1 MAPFVGGLLTSD
13 ELMIEADLAMYDA
26 KGRGGDRVGI
36 AEPGSRRRA
45 EAEARLSWSQWV
57 RDPILVRLSSS
68 AAEPSE
74 ELTRTEFD
82 RIDRDE

>member
-1 MAPFVGGLLTSD
+1 MA
-13 ELMIEADLAMYDA
+13 
-26 KGRGGDRVGI
+26 RVGY
-36 AEPGSRRRA
+36 GC
-45 EAEARLSWSQWV
+45 EACGWSQWV

-82 RIDRDE
+82 RIDPDE